1 MIPWIELH
9 STTLL
14 ASLGLIGLLTFVG
27 SLIALPILAA
37 RLPADYFTVR
47 AKVVPPWRGPHPIR
61 GTLLWVARNLLGLV
75 LVLGGIWMLFL
86 PGQGLLTLAI
96 GLHNIP
102 EGLAT
107 ATVLASKNVGKREI
121 SPHTN
126 QLQYPLSDIHKNYI
140 HVRVHLQIL
149 SNNILTSS

>member
-61 GTLLWVARNLLGLV
+61 STLLRVARNLLGLV
-75 LVLGGIWMLFL
+75 LVLGGIGMLFL

-96 GLHNIP
+96 GLLMLDFPRKRAFQGWMLSWKPVHVGINWLRRKANQP
-102 EGLAT
+102 EF
-107 ATVLASKNVGKREI
+107 E
-121 SPHTN
+121 
-126 QLQYPLSDIHKNYI
+126 LS
-140 HVRVHLQIL
+140 
-149 SNNILTSS
+149 T